1 MISYSTR
8 ELTLVRFFCVGAG
21 DYRDSEVVVWCA
33 SSYIVLTS
41 AKTDGAIN
49 SLRWDPYTVN
59 EFATVGEQ
67 GVLCFWLLDETAR
80 HSLSVH
86 EADVPEE
93 LLKEDGDTVG

>member
-1 MISYSTR
+1 MIACNTR
-8 ELTLVRFFCVGAG
+8 ELALVLFFCVGAG
-21 DYRDSEVVVWCA
+21 DYRDNEVVVWCA
-33 SSYIVLTS
+33 SGYIILTS
-41 AKTDGAIN
+41 AKTDEAIN

-80 HSLSVH
+80 YSLSVH

-93 LLKEDGDTVG
+93 LLKEDGDKVG